1 MLLANMAV
9 AHKTHRTFPE
19 RALLRRHPPPQTKM
33 LNDLVEFCEQL
44 GLPMDFSSAG
54 ALNVSAGSAREGK
67 ALGRGLQVTDALA
80 MGHTPHQDQAEGS
93 RSTLRGG
100 QGSCGRGWAGLG
112 WAWAQ
117 KLSIGG

>member
-33 LNDLVEFCEQL
+33 LNDLVEFCEQM

-54 ALNVSAGSAREGK
+54 ALNVSAGSAEEGGGPGERRPPSHRGPGHGPCSPPGPGRGK
-67 ALGRGLQVTDALA
+67 ATLQSSMGRDPAA
-80 MGHTPHQDQAEGS
+80 
-93 RSTLRGG
+93 R
-100 QGSCGRGWAGLG
+100 AGLG
-112 WAWAQ
+112 WAQ
-117 KLSIGG
+117 KLSVGG